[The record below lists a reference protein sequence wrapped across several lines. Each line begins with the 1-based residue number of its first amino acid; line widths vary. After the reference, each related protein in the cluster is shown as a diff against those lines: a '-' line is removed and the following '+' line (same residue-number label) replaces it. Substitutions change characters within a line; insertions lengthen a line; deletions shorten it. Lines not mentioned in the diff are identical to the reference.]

1 MELRGKLFP
10 KRRCLVTAVV
20 TLALLLGLYISYP
33 HEERAEKILQ
43 CYDSPLHRSDPHNPT
58 EVQQVVFVKVHK
70 AASSTVQNILFR
82 FALSRNLTSLL
93 PVTGTLISEREA
105 AIPRENVIPHPRGEG
120 TFDVLGVHV
129 VYDHKEMDKYFPK
142 SAFRVAIIRDPLKQA
157 VSALAYYT
165 VVWPYPQLT
174 SGFNRHPLDPITSFL
189 KHPEDFSG
197 GPGCPE
203 LGSWVSNRM
212 SYDLGV
218 GSQASSL
225 ETLKRDDAAVQLF
238 LQTLEKQF
246 DLILIADHFE
256 ESIVLL
262 RRYLKWSM
270 KDIIFIK
277 VNAMQEGEDSVWR
290 KRPNLTAI
298 DLSAFEQCNKLDYRL
313 YQHFLPVFFEKIHKE
328 TLFQQEVDAFREI
341 QRKPKP
347 DQTFER
353 ATLNEF
359 STVRI
364 EDVLMSTFICEFE
377 ETNQLSQV
385 RHESGCGVQWSIY
398 NHFYLIETLYYVVS
412 LKKPT
417 NSLRYVMNRV
427 VVYNGPFLTIFY
439 PKHSIT

>member
-1 MELRGKLFP
+1 M
-10 KRRCLVTAVV
+10 
-20 TLALLLGLYISYP
+20 
-33 HEERAEKILQ
+33 
-43 CYDSPLHRSDPHNPT
+43 
-58 EVQQVVFVKVHK
+58 VFVKVHK

-341 QRKPKP
+341 QRKVSDFCNNGKNHKRLRIPRS
-347 DQTFER
+347 FW
-353 ATLNEF
+353 NE
-359 STVRI
+359 
-364 EDVLMSTFICEFE
+364 EF
-377 ETNQLSQV
+377 
-385 RHESGCGVQWSIY
+385 
-398 NHFYLIETLYYVVS
+398 LIERCDCLVMGVEESHLVEAVKRRQLRLLEEFKSQHQSAYAAPRNVH
-412 LKKPT
+412 LFKK
-417 NSLRYVMNRV
+417 S
-427 VVYNGPFLTIFY
+427 
-439 PKHSIT
+439 